1 MWQEGEFFG
10 SKEFI
15 FTFSRNCMTPS
26 KRDRVFSAAEHLS
39 LPCGDFKTLSRV
51 IPRSGKFKSGY
62 SKRAVQSNI
71 QKKKS
76 FTVNLEN

>member
-1 MWQEGEFFG
+1 
-10 SKEFI
+10 
-15 FTFSRNCMTPS
+15 MTPS

-51 IPRSGKFKSGY
+51 IPRSAMFKSGY

-71 QKKKS
+71 QKKKKFHS
-76 FTVNLEN
+76 QFIKLRHKRKKMLEKNRSYFT